1 MSVSADYL
9 LQCSAETRFPAST
22 LERVVR
28 LGELAGDVAR
38 HPVLGE
44 ALALKG
50 GTPLNLG
57 FGRPQRLSVDLDY
70 DYIAHVDRERMLAD
84 RPRIEDAVAELAE
97 RQGYRVQRSADAFAG
112 RKLHLHFRSALGP
125 AGLVQVDV
133 NYLHRLP
140 LDEPATMT
148 LWQPG
153 ELDQPSVRVVGEREL
168 LVGKLLALLDR
179 GSPRDAWDVAALPA
193 PMGELL
199 GQPRLRQLFLAMA
212 ATLDQPLPRY
222 RYERLEA
229 ALSDLVVREQLAPML
244 TAGQHPDAQDLAA
257 RAWRAVAPLVHL
269 SPEEAAYF
277 AAIDEGELRLELL
290 FPDEPA
296 EAARLY
302 AHPALQ
308 WKLANLGQRPSK
320 RS

>member
-1 MSVSADYL
+1 MCVSADYL
-9 LQCSAETRFPAST
+9 LRCSVETGFPAAT

-28 LGELAGDVAR
+28 LGELAADVAR

-57 FGRPQRLSVDLDY
+57 FGPPQRLSVDLDY
-70 DYIAHVDRERMLAD
+70 NYVAHVAREEMLDD
-84 RPRIEDAVAELAE
+84 RPRIEDAVAQLAE
-97 RQGYRVQRSADAFAG
+97 RQGYRVQRSADTFAG
-112 RKLHLHFRSALGP
+112 RKLRVHFRSALGS

-140 LDEPATMT
+140 LDEPVALT

-153 ELDQPSVRVVGEREL
+153 ELDQPGVRVVGGREL

-193 PMGELL
+193 PIRELL

-212 ATLDQPLPRY
+212 ATLDHPLPRY
-222 RYERLEA
+222 RHERLES
-229 ALSDLVVREQLAPML
+229 ALTGQAVREQLAPML
-244 TAGQHPDAQDLAA
+244 TAGQRLDADELAA
-257 RAWRAVAPLVHL
+257 ETWRTVEPLVHL
-269 SPEEAAYF
+269 SPEEAAF
-277 AAIDEGELRLELL
+277 RG
-290 FPDEPA
+290 
-296 EAARLY
+296 AR
-302 AHPALQ
+302 
-308 WKLANLGQRPSK
+308 
-320 RS
+320 